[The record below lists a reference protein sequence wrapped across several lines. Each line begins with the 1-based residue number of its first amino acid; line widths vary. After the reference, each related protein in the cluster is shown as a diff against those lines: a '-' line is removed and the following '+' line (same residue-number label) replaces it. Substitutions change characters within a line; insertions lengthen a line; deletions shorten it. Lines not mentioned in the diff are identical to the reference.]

1 MVPFLLYVC
10 ARVPI
15 IKNMAKKFYKNEKFQ
30 AIFFPILYFI
40 LTVSIVATG
49 CYIFYKKYYQPIV
62 VDGSSMQPT
71 LVGGGSSHETGKTYR
86 YHYGLADLH
95 NPAINNLKRFD
106 VVVTYYPS
114 SWMGGIDKT
123 YKIKRVWGFPGE
135 TIKLTY
141 DSTETVFTFTVNH
154 AFDGGNR
161 TYKSSKIETIQRTFE
176 VEHMEGNKRVIEK
189 TTTSYS
195 SAKFSIPSKSFNIN
209 AGGTKR
215 EFEKTLE
222 KNEYFVMGD
231 NWASS
236 TDSYEKINMSEK
248 LTRKY
253 IQGRVLFINAYVSLK
268 QGEPIAFHKFK
279 ERYYF

>member
-1 MVPFLLYVC
+1 M
-10 ARVPI
+10 
-15 IKNMAKKFYKNEKFQ
+15 NTKFYKNEKFQ
-30 AIFFPILYFI
+30 AVFFPVLYFL
-40 LTVSIVATG
+40 LTISIVVTG
-49 CYIFYKKYYQPIV
+49 CYIFNKKYYQPIV

-71 LVGGGSSHETGKTYR
+71 LIGGGTSHVAGNTYR
-86 YHYGLADLH
+86 YHYGVADLH

-114 SWMGGIDKT
+114 GWMGGVDTT

-135 TIKLTY
+135 TINLEY
-141 DSTETVFTFTVNH
+141 DSSTTVFTFSVTN
-154 AFDGGNR
+154 AYDGKNK
-161 TYKSSKIETIQRTFE
+161 TYKSEAITTIERTYE
-176 VEHMEGNKRVIEK
+176 IEHMEAKKRVVEK
-189 TTTSYS
+189 TTTTFSA
-195 SAKFSIPSKSFNIN
+195 AKFSIPSKSFYIN

-215 EFEKTLE
+215 QIVSKTLE

-236 TDSYEKINMSEK
+236 TDSYEKINHPEK

-253 IQGRVLFINAYVSLK
+253 IQGRVLYINAYVSLEK
-268 QGEPIAFHKFK
+268 GDPVDFHTFK